1 MLQTDEEL
9 RVGMYKALEAVKA
22 HDEAWPFVDPV
33 EEEYAP
39 DYYAVIRRPMD
50 LNKLE
55 SRLDAGVY
63 QTRQQFEADFK
74 LIVDNCK
81 LYNGLENGECLIGG
95 GGGGYR

>member
-1 MLQTDEEL
+1 
-9 RVGMYKALEAVKA
+9 MYKALEAVKA
-22 HDEAWPFVDPV
+22 HDEAWPFLDPV

-39 DYYAVIRRPMD
+39 NYYAVIRRPMD

-63 QTRQQFEADFK
+63 QSREAFEADFK

-81 LYNGLENGECLIGG
+81 LYNGLENGKCTDYEPVQHVTGEAYAVGML
-95 GGGGYR
+95 